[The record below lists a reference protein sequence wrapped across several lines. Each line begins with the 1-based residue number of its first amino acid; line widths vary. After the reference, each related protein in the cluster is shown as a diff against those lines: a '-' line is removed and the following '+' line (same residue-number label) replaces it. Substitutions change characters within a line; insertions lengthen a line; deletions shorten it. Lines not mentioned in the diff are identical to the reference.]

1 MFTTSKRKEE
11 LLKLKKENE
20 KLRERNYELEKELHS
35 ARNII
40 SAMAT
45 NINYDVPK
53 EYYGPFIK
61 SMVLYHMLA
70 IDNNDVNS
78 IKRFFPWVLAKDEI

>member
-20 KLRERNYELEKELHS
+20 ELRERNYELEKELYS

-40 SAMAT
+40 DAMVT

-53 EYYGPFIK
+53 EHYSPFIK

-70 IDNNDVNS
+70 INNNDINS
-78 IKRFFPWVLAKDEI
+78 IKRFFPWILSKDEI